1 MRLVQSEILDLMS
14 DDDCHL
20 RTTLL
25 VCLPHT
31 CVPLNM
37 HPLHI
42 KKTSIHIEQASFTY
56 RKNKYSFTAETSRST
71 KYKQCASSPDYTIL
85 PVYHAHHLH
94 LEFDNGPGCI
104 LPLLPIHPDHSPWRV
119 TSELIVETILEY
131 TLWGRGQTCT
141 L

>member
-25 VCLPHT
+25 YSLSYTYMCT
-31 CVPLNM
+31 
-37 HPLHI
+37 
-42 KKTSIHIEQASFTY
+42 IEHASFTY

-94 LEFDNGPGCI
+94 LEFDNSPGCI